1 MSVGNASLPSDLV
14 STNYLT
20 MNAFHFDNPDSY
32 YECYKEQVEHVTK
45 MMVILDGTIIQSN
58 LPPVGKTKE
67 LFDMVNDMLY
77 AVEKRYKKKNNI
89 PEDDGDF
96 VYFGKNDMLDS
107 MRTLLQEEVT
117 RYFDQLSG
125 AAK

>member
-1 MSVGNASLPSDLV
+1 
-14 STNYLT
+14 
-20 MNAFHFDNPDSY
+20 MNAVTLYPYPGPCFAAMNAYLFENPDSY

-58 LPPVGKTKE
+58 LPPVGKTKD
-67 LFDMVNDMLY
+67 LFDMVNAMLY
-77 AVEKRYKKKNNI
+77 AVEKRYKKKNGI
-89 PEDDGDF
+89 AEDDDDF
-96 VYFGKNDMLDS
+96 VYFGKDDMLAS
-107 MRTLLQEEVT
+107 MKTLLQEEVT